1 VSSGIDYAAAH
12 FADDVCV
19 QDETGALTYSQVRG
33 LARALG
39 ARLSGAGAVPGD
51 HAAILSLNHRNV
63 LVAQLGCEQAG
74 VIPLGINVLAGAG
87 EIAAMLQAA
96 DIKWLFFHS
105 VFAPLVAQLRA
116 LAPGLRGLY
125 CIDATHPEAGSLM
138 ELPGDAAGPLPVF
151 ESAPE
156 RITAMFAS
164 GGTTGVP
171 KGVLTT
177 ERGMATMCASFLAC
191 MPHSGRPVH
200 LAVAPISHGA
210 GALVRAYL
218 FQGVRNVLLARPDPD
233 AILQAI
239 QRERVTLLFLPPTLI
254 YKLLSHPKV
263 RDYDYSSLQYLLYS
277 AAPMSP
283 DRLREAISVFGPVL
297 CQTYGQAEAPIIC
310 TYFSPQAHVRAAEAG
325 VNERRLQS
333 CGVATPF
340 TRVAVMDE
348 AGMLLPDEEIG
359 EIVVRGDVVMA
370 GYYRN
375 PQATQEASAHG
386 WHHTGDL
393 GYRDTEGYFYLVD
406 RKKDMIISG
415 GFNIYP
421 SEIEKALL
429 SHPDVQDCAVVGA
442 PDEYWGEAVKAVVE
456 PKAGRAPRE
465 EDLIAHVKG
474 LLGGMKAP
482 KTVDL
487 CETLPRSPVGK
498 VLRREVR
505 ARYWANQSRKI

>member
-1 VSSGIDYAAAH
+1 MSSGIDYAATH

-19 QDETGALTYSQVRG
+19 QDETGALTHSQVRG

-39 ARLSGAGAVPGD
+39 ARLAGAGAAPGD
-51 HAAILSLNHRNV
+51 HAAILSPNHRNV

-74 VIPLGINVLAGAG
+74 LVPLGINVLAGPG
-87 EIAAMLQAA
+87 EIAAMLQGA
-96 DIKWLFFHS
+96 DIKWLFFHG
-105 VFAPLVAQLRA
+105 VFAPMVAPLRA
-116 LAPGLRGLY
+116 LVPELRGLY
-125 CIDATHPEAGSLM
+125 CIDSIHPDAASLM
-138 ELPGDAAGPLPVF
+138 ELRGDSAEPQPDF
-151 ESAPE
+151 ETAPE
-156 RITAMFAS
+156 RVTAMFAS

-177 ERGMATMCASFLAC
+177 ERGIATMCASFLAC
-191 MPHSGRPVH
+191 MAHAGRPVH

-210 GALVRAYL
+210 GALVRAYM
-218 FQGVRNVLLARPDPD
+218 FQGVRNVLLARPDPE
-233 AILQAI
+233 AILQTI

-283 DRLREAISVFGPVL
+283 DKLREAIAVFGPVL

-310 TYFSPQAHVRAAEAG
+310 TYFSPEAHVRAVAG
-325 VNERRLQS
+325 GSERRLQS

-348 AGMLLPDEEIG
+348 AGNLLSDEQIG
-359 EIVVRGDVVMA
+359 EIVVRGDLVMA

-393 GYRDTEGYFYLVD
+393 GYRDADGYFYLVD

-429 SHPDVQDCAVVGA
+429 SHPDVQDCAVVGV

-456 PKAGRAPRE
+456 PKVGRTPRG
-465 EDLIAHVKG
+465 EDLIAHAKDQ
-474 LLGGMKAP
+474 LGSMKAP
-482 KTVDL
+482 KTIDL
-487 CETLPRSPVGK
+487 CESLPRSPVGK
-498 VLRREVR
+498 VLRKEVR
-505 ARYWANQSRKI
+505 ARYWAGQSRKI